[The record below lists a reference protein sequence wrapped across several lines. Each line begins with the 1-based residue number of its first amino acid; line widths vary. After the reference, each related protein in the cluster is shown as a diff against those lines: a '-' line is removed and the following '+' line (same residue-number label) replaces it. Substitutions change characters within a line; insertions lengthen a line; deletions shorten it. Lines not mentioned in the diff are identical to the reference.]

1 MGIRSLLRNVFGRS
15 RADRPEPTVPEA
27 RTPTAGPDT
36 PGTATTAAPAADTG
50 PTDHAASAEPLAADA
65 ESDSLLA
72 PFDEARRASSSA
84 GQGHSK
90 AEQPDSAQESEQ
102 RPGTP
107 PHAEDSGSAEPN
119 PEMGTDK
126 NADHTRNDRTT
137 AADSA
142 RDDRT
147 PTAEAPA
154 AETLA
159 GETSV
164 AEPRAV
170 SDTVA
175 EPPAV
180 GDTAEVPP
188 AAPAVPAQATS
199 EAAAPEAKDD
209 TAEAEPSDGDSCP
222 ELAVPAQ
229 AKATAEHPATTVPPQ
244 ASAAERDAA
253 EREPVEQGAA
263 EPATASTPA
272 IPSQPERTPA
282 EPSPAEPELTAP
294 ADSEPAAGEPVGVVD
309 LRSAV
314 DDEQLPAAGEPAEPA
329 AAESEP
335 AAGVPAGLVGLHKAA
350 GAALRRRGLGGERVG
365 VYLVLDRSGSMR
377 RYYKDGTVQHLAEQA
392 LALSA
397 NLDDAATVPVV
408 FFSTDIDGTAD
419 LTLGAYEGRVEALHA
434 DLGHMGRTNYH
445 RAVEAVV
452 EHYEKSRAD
461 GAHAPALVL
470 FQTDGAPTSRP
481 AAEKALCEAAKLP
494 IFWQFIGFGDP
505 EAKGFD
511 FLRRLG
517 ELAVPEK
524 RAVDNAGFFPAGTD
538 PLELSDDE
546 LYEGLT
552 AEFPRW
558 LAAAREAG
566 IVA

>member
-90 AEQPDSAQESEQ
+90 AEQLDAAQESEQ

-119 PEMGTDK
+119 PETGTDK

-147 PTAEAPA
+147 PTAETPMAEPPA

-159 GETSV
+159 GETS
-164 AEPRAV
+164 A
-170 SDTVA
+170 A

-253 EREPVEQGAA
+253 EREPVEQGTAEPATA

-282 EPSPAEPELTAP
+282 EPSPAE
-294 ADSEPAAGEPVGVVD
+294 
-309 LRSAV
+309 
-314 DDEQLPAAGEPAEPA
+314 AETT
-329 AAESEP
+329 EP